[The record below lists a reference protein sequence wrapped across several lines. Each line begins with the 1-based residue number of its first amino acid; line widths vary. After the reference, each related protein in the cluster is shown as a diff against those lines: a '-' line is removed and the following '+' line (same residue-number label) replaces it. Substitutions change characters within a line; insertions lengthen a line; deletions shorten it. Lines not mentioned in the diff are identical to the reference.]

1 MKIKEIK
8 IVNQDGS
15 TELADIG
22 ADAVNVDYNDTTVK
36 AELDKLNNNVDTNT
50 TNISSE
56 IATRANAITN
66 LQSQVSSLASG
77 GPAGVYATVAALTTA
92 DPDHNKTYIVSADG
106 HWYYYNNGW
115 QDGGTYQAVEINKH
129 SLDGSEFVDNIIT
142 NKKLKSFT
150 SISDYQQ
157 TNLLENVEWLKNKRY
172 SGGTWYDSVDFYTTA
187 EPIPV
192 IPGEDIFCN
201 GYAGLYLDLSEMD
214 ENQAYLRTRRIGHSN
229 EYNINDDA
237 YYIYFSYKKANNPQE
252 YEELIRSSENT
263 QLGDKTDKNNSL
275 LIDTNNIKAHTI
287 TPRDIFGSQ
296 DVVWKDLLKYVKWYE
311 DKRWYNGYLVFSK
324 NFIASDFILINKDFI
339 NCSKAISIPGSRI
352 AIYDE
357 NYNMIQQSN
366 DIHSFTPAYDESKYM
381 TVSLPKS
388 ELPNFSIT
396 MNSGVEKI
404 TLPWLSIDAP
414 EPVYTQHKGIV
425 FGDSLWSNCKGRF
438 NYTTTPYHTS
448 TDLCYGYQQ
457 YLAEKNIILT
467 NKAVSG
473 STISSC
479 WTSSGIQEL
488 TAADLADIEFIIF
501 AFGRNDSRGAMAL
514 GEIGNA
520 SDTTGFNTSTL
531 FGAYRQCIQFLL
543 NLKPTLKI
551 VLWTMTQTDAN
562 GWGVDSTNSRG
573 LKQIDYVNAVK
584 QVAALYAA
592 PVVDLYNNININ
604 TQTLPEWTFEGVH
617 LTNEGYAFAKNY
629 YVNKMMEILN
639 S

>member
-1 MKIKEIK
+1 MDKLKYIKLE
-8 IVNQDGS
+8 NEDGS
-15 TELADIG
+15 YSESIPLAVDSNHVDVGGDTLTNEL
-22 ADAVNVDYNDTTVK
+22 NK
-36 AELDKLNNNVDTNT
+36 K
-50 TNISSE
+50 
-56 IATRANAITN
+56 ANAATVNEKINN
-66 LQSQVSSLASG
+66 LQIQVSAVSSG

-92 DPDHNKTYIVSADG
+92 DPDHNKTYVVSADG

-115 QDGGTYQAVEINKH
+115 QDGGTYQAVEIDKH

-172 SGGTWYDSVDFYTTA
+172 SGGNWYDSVNFYTTA

-192 IPGEDIFCN
+192 TPGEPICCN
-201 GYAGLYLDLSEMD
+201 GYGGLYCDISEMD
-214 ENQAYLRTRRIGHSN
+214 ENQQYLRTRRVGHGVA
-229 EYNINDDA
+229 YDIDDDT
-237 YYIYFSYKKANNPQE
+237 YYIYYSYQKVNDPQE
-252 YEELIRSSENT
+252 FEEILRESKTT
-263 QLGDKTDKNNSL
+263 QLGNKTDKNNSL

-311 DKRWYNGYLVFSK
+311 DKRWYHGFLVSQK
-324 NFIASDFILINKDFI
+324 DFIASDFILINKDFI
-339 NCSKAISIPGSRI
+339 NCSKTISTPGSRI
-352 AIYDE
+352 CIYDE
-357 NYNMIQQSN
+357 NYNKIQEAN

-381 TVSLPKS
+381 TVCLPKS
-388 ELPNFSIT
+388 ELSDFSMT
-396 MNSGVEKI
+396 MDSGVEKI

-425 FGDSLWSNCKGRF
+425 FGDSLWANCKGRF

-479 WTSSGIQEL
+479 WANSGIQEL
-488 TAADLADIEFIIF
+488 TAADLTDIEFVIF

-629 YVNKMMEILN
+629 YVNKMIEILN